1 MELGLNQRASLE
13 QAKLFPRKIQE
24 SEKRKEPVRSSP
36 DCLFPIYHG
45 SVLVRGGTLSSP
57 ISNVKRT
64 GTPPGVRKEVN
75 PRYTWEA
82 PRTGWAQGTP
92 TGITVTADA
101 NHFDCWAKSE
111 RVVFPGHQFDSW
123 RDRHGCDAWLR
134 GYSDSGCS
142 V

>member
-64 GTPPGVRKEVN
+64 GTPPGGRKEMN

-92 TGITVTADA
+92 TGITATQKPEA
-101 NHFDCWAKSE
+101 
-111 RVVFPGHQFDSW
+111 R
-123 RDRHGCDAWLR
+123 
-134 GYSDSGCS
+134 
-142 V
+142 